1 VEDEEAMKL
10 RLSYRAWI
18 TVLFIALLLMIPLAV
33 LLRQAVPEEGDEAK
47 RMWLRLA
54 GSYLLILMGLLIA
67 LAWVVLKDI
76 RQSLERYRAA
86 HRRAFEE
93 MTEQI
98 REDYR
103 RRQQR
108 MADGRPPP
116 DAESDLPSMSDS
128 SDASD

>member
-1 VEDEEAMKL
+1 MKFK
-10 RLSYRAWI
+10 LSYRVWM
-18 TVLFIALLLMIPLAV
+18 TLLFIGLVLMIPLAV
-33 LLRQAVPEEGDEAK
+33 LLKRAVPVEDDEAK

-54 GSYLLILMGLLIA
+54 GGYLLMLMALLMA
-67 LAWVVLKDI
+67 LVWVVLKDI

-86 HRRAFEE
+86 HRHAFEE

-108 MADGRPPP
+108 MADGHPTPPR
-116 DAESDLPSMSDS
+116 ESDPFPGRSDS
-128 SDASD
+128 SDTSS

>member
-1 VEDEEAMKL
+1 MKL
-10 RLSYRAWI
+10 KLSYRVWM
-18 TVLFIALLLMIPLAV
+18 TLLFIALLLMIPLAV
-33 LLRQAVPEEGDEAK
+33 VLKRAVPVEDDEAK

-54 GSYLLILMGLLIA
+54 GGYLLMLMALLMA
-67 LAWVVLKDI
+67 LVWVVLKEI

-86 HRRAFEE
+86 HRHAFEE

-108 MADGRPPP
+108 MADGRSPSSAKP
-116 DAESDLPSMSDS
+116 DSSSLSDS
-128 SDASD
+128 SDTSG

>member
-1 VEDEEAMKL
+1 MAKW
-10 RLSYRAWI
+10 RLSYKTWM
-18 TVLFIALLLMIPLAV
+18 TLLFIALIAMVPLAV
-33 LLRQAVPEEGDEAK
+33 LLMRAVPAEGDEAK

-54 GSYLLILMGLLIA
+54 GGYLLLLMALLVA

-76 RQSLERYRAA
+76 RQSLERYRTA

-98 REDYR
+98 RADYR

-108 MADGRPPP
+108 LANGRPQETPTDRSDSP
-116 DAESDLPSMSDS
+116 DASGG
-128 SDASD
+128 

>member
-1 VEDEEAMKL
+1 MKL
-10 RLSYRAWI
+10 KLSYRAWM
-18 TVLFIALLLMIPLAV
+18 TVLFVALLLMIPLAV
-33 LLRQAVPEEGDEAK
+33 LLKQAVPEENDEAK

-54 GSYLLILMGLLIA
+54 GGYLLILMGLLMA
-67 LAWVVLKDI
+67 LVWVVLKDI

-108 MADGRPPP
+108 MADGRSP
-116 DAESDLPSMSDS
+116 AETDPDLPSLSDS
-128 SDASD
+128 SDSSD

>member
-1 VEDEEAMKL
+1 MRLK
-10 RLSYRAWI
+10 LSYRAWM
-18 TVLFIALLLMIPLAV
+18 TMLFIALVAMIPVAV
-33 LLRQAVPEEGDEAK
+33 LLMRAVPAEGDEAK

-54 GSYLLILMGLLIA
+54 GGYVLLLMALLVA
-67 LAWVVLKDI
+67 LVWVVLKDI
-76 RQSLERYRAA
+76 RQSLERYRTA

-108 MADGRPPP
+108 MADGHPPKAPP
-116 DAESDLPSMSDS
+116 DQSKPSN
-128 SDASD
+128 

>member
-1 VEDEEAMKL
+1 MKPK
-10 RLSYRAWI
+10 LSYRAWMTI
-18 TVLFIALLLMIPLAV
+18 LFIALLLMIPLAV
-33 LLRQAVPEEGDEAK
+33 LLRQAVPEEDDEAK

-54 GSYLLILMGLLIA
+54 GGYLLLLMGLLIA

-108 MADGRPPP
+108 MADGHPAKPG
-116 DAESDLPSMSDS
+116 ASDLPPSPERADNSDTS
-128 SDASD
+128 G

>member
-1 VEDEEAMKL
+1 MKL
-10 RLSYRAWI
+10 KLSYRAWM
-18 TVLFIALLLMIPLAV
+18 TLLFIALLLMIPLAV

-54 GSYLLILMGLLIA
+54 GGYLLVLMGLLMA
-67 LAWVVLKDI
+67 LVWVVLKEI
-76 RQSLERYRAA
+76 HYSLERYRAA

-108 MADGRPPP
+108 MADGHPTPPRT
-116 DAESDLPSMSDS
+116 SDS
-128 SDASD
+128 TDTSR

>member
-1 VEDEEAMKL
+1 M
-10 RLSYRAWI
+10 
-18 TVLFIALLLMIPLAV
+18 TVLFIALVAMIPLAV
-33 LLRQAVPEEGDEAK
+33 LLKQAVPAEDDEAK

-54 GSYLLILMGLLIA
+54 GGYMLLLMALLVA
-67 LAWVVLKDI
+67 LVWVVLKDI

-108 MADGRPPP
+108 MTDGRPQKAP
-116 DAESDLPSMSDS
+116 SDQSEPSD
-128 SDASD
+128 

>member
-1 VEDEEAMKL
+1 MRK
-10 RLSYRAWI
+10 LSYRAWTTI
-18 TVLFIALLLMIPLAV
+18 LFGILIAMIPVAV
-33 LLRQAVPEEGDEAK
+33 LLMRSVPAEGEEAK

-54 GSYLLILMGLLIA
+54 GAYLLILLGLLVA
-67 LAWVVLKDI
+67 LAWVVLQDI
-76 RQSLERYRAA
+76 RQSLERFRAA

-108 MADGRPPP
+108 MANGRPEPRP
-116 DAESDLPSMSDS
+116 ADKQEPGDRSN
-128 SDASD
+128 

>member
-1 VEDEEAMKL
+1 MT
-10 RLSYRAWI
+10 I
-18 TVLFIALLLMIPLAV
+18 LFIALVAMIPVAV
-33 LLRQAVPEEGDEAK
+33 LLMRAVPAEGDEAK

-54 GSYLLILMGLLIA
+54 GGYVLLLMGLLVA

-76 RQSLERYRAA
+76 HQSLERYRAA

-108 MADGRPPP
+108 MADGQPESKPRQP
-116 DAESDLPSMSDS
+116 SDLPDS
-128 SDASD
+128 SDLTD